1 MHLFYELLVLLNC
14 VPIVICNKPLCF
26 GLLFPLLLKMS
37 VSVVSVCLGLR
48 SHARQIFWNCL
59 SARSDKEEP
68 NNESIHFMYK
78 GTIISASIM
87 QKA

>member
-1 MHLFYELLVLLNC
+1 MSV
-14 VPIVICNKPLCF
+14 
-26 GLLFPLLLKMS
+26 S
-37 VSVVSVCLGLR
+37 VSVVSVFLGLR

-59 SARSDKEEP
+59 SALSDKEEP